1 LPVPTPYNEVTIHQR
16 FSCTEQTDLS
26 PAGRVFVHGE
36 IWKAEADQ
44 TVRRGERLKVVE
56 VAKTLK
62 IKVTRA

>member
-1 LPVPTPYNEVTIHQR
+1 LPVPTPYNEVTIHQS

-44 TVRRGERLKVVE
+44 TVRRGERLKVIE